1 MKGSILNEYYK
12 EELEAIRNLSD
23 EERAELGR
31 RADMMFKAKEVVIVD
46 NMYIEEGLK
55 PVLPSGHHTV

>member
-46 NMYIEEGLK
+46 NMYIVED
-55 PVLPSGHHTV
+55 